1 MIVWIGLLV
10 LACLISLLAGVLLIR
25 RHRRVVARK
34 RWLRARVACLRTA
47 SHPSLWEEHIKGEEK
62 AQAILR
68 AAKGD
73 R

>member
-10 LACLISLLAGVLLIR
+10 LVSLVVLVAGALLVCHR
-25 RHRRVVARK
+25 RHTIAREQWLYECVARSQ
-34 RWLRARVACLRTA
+34 RPCY
-47 SHPSLWEEHIKGEEK
+47 PSLWEEHAKEEEK